1 MKVLNVFW
9 WLAYVCIAIFLQLF
23 ISGVDFFLPGIIVA
37 LQEKKI
43 TQFGVVFILFV
54 LIQEGIGTM
63 PFGNVFLWYSLAI
76 IFFYSWRW
84 FFEIESFTFIL
95 LLSAAL
101 AVSHYFIISVL
112 AEIQDIYINYKSLQD
127 ESVYQMFLTPIM
139 WHTAN
144 YLRRGFRYVPQD

>member
-1 MKVLNVFW
+1 
-9 WLAYVCIAIFLQLF
+9 
-23 ISGVDFFLPGIIVA
+23 
-37 LQEKKI
+37 
-43 TQFGVVFILFV
+43 
-54 LIQEGIGTM
+54 M

>member
-43 TQFGVVFILFV
+43 TQFGVVFLLFV

-76 IFFYSWRW
+76 IFFL
-84 FFEIESFTFIL
+84 FV
-95 LLSAAL
+95 AL
-101 AVSHYFIISVL
+101 VF
-112 AEIQDIYINYKSLQD
+112 
-127 ESVYQMFLTPIM
+127 
-139 WHTAN
+139 
-144 YLRRGFRYVPQD
+144 